1 MTKLTLKKIPQSE
14 SLRQISFDKQKEC
27 LDFLCKRFPQ
37 CFSRQSPK
45 PLKINI
51 LNDIMDVLGEKAP
64 FSKSTLRKTLQFY
77 CHNFNYLNSVMK
89 ISRRFGLDGQEA
101 GNVDSTHLTYT
112 TEKIQK
118 IRQKHLQKIQRRCTF
133 KN

>member
-1 MTKLTLKKIPQSE
+1 MTKLTLKKIPQSKT
-14 SLRQISFDKQKEC
+14 LQQISLEKQKEC
-27 LDFLCKRFPQ
+27 LEFLCQRFPQ

-51 LNDIMDVLGEKAP
+51 LNDIMDVLGEEVP

-77 CHNFNYLNSVMK
+77 CHNFNYLNSVIK
-89 ISRRFGLDGQEA
+89 ISRRFGLDGKEV
-101 GNVDSTHLTYT
+101 GDVDKAHLSYT

-118 IRQKHLQKIQRRCTF
+118 IRQKHLQRI
-133 KN
+133 

>member
-1 MTKLTLKKIPQSE
+1 MSKLTLKKTPQSK
-14 SLRQISFDKQKEC
+14 SPRQISFDKQKEC

-51 LNDIMDVLGEKAP
+51 LNDIIDVLGEEVP

-77 CHNFNYLNSVMK
+77 CYNFNYLNSVIK
-89 ISRRFGLDGQEA
+89 ISRRFGLDGKEI
-101 GNVDSTHLTYT
+101 GEVDSAHITYT
-112 TEKIQK
+112 TDK
-118 IRQKHLQKIQRRCTF
+118 IRQIRQQHLKKIQQ
-133 KN
+133 

>member
-1 MTKLTLKKIPQSE
+1 MTKLTLKKTPQSK
-14 SLRQISFDKQKEC
+14 SPRQISFDKQREC

-51 LNDIMDVLGEKAP
+51 FYDIVETLGKEAP

-77 CHNFNYLNSVMK
+77 CYNFNYLNSVIK
-89 ISRRFGLDGQEA
+89 ISRRFGLDGQEV
-101 GNVDSTHLTYT
+101 GDVDKAHLTYT
-112 TEKIQK
+112 REKIQHM
-118 IRQKHLQKIQRRCTF
+118 RQRHLKRI
-133 KN
+133 

>member
-14 SLRQISFDKQKEC
+14 SPQRSSFDKQKEC

-51 LNDIMDVLGEKAP
+51 FYDIVDTLGKEAP

-77 CHNFNYLNSVMK
+77 CYNFNYLNSVLK
-89 ISRRFGLDGQEA
+89 ISRRVGLDGKEI
-101 GNVDSTHLTYT
+101 GEVDSAHITYT
-112 TEKIQK
+112 TDK
-118 IRQKHLQKIQRRCTF
+118 IRQIRQQHLQKIQRQYNL
-133 KN
+133 KS

>member
-1 MTKLTLKKIPQSE
+1 MSKLTLKKTPQSK
-14 SLRQISFDKQKEC
+14 SPRQISFDKQKEC

-51 LNDIMDVLGEKAP
+51 FYDILETLGKEAP

-77 CHNFNYLNSVMK
+77 CHNFNYLNSVIK
-89 ISRRFGLDGQEA
+89 ISHRFGLDGQEA
-101 GNVDSTHLTYT
+101 GNVDSKHLTYT

-118 IRQKHLQKIQRRCTF
+118 IR
-133 KN
+133 